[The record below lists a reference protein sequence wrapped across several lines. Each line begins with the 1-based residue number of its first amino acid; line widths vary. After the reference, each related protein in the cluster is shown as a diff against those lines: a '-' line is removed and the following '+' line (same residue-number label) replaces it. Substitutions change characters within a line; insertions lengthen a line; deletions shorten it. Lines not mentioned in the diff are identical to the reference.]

1 MKLNRLLLFVA
12 PLLAAALTGCDEYEG
27 DYRQSFYQEVA
38 VKKNIL
44 IEDFT
49 GQRCSNC
56 PKAAQEVENLQSTY
70 GKDRIIAVSIHGGS
84 LSVHEKNS
92 SIGLAND
99 LGAEYHEHW
108 GLQAWP
114 KGCIDRKSGI
124 VDYEKWNSFVSS
136 RIGVMPK
143 VELDVTSVA
152 LSGDSLSL
160 AIQVKGEETVTGKLQ
175 VWLTESNI
183 VAGQIMPADMGGG
196 FKSDYVHNHVLRA
209 SLSDAYGDAL
219 SVSEGESVT
228 KTYGYK
234 IPDVSQLANKTPWN
248 VQNLS
253 VVVFYYNDADGVMQV
268 IDKKVQE

>member
-1 MKLNRLLLFVA
+1 MKLSRLFLFVA
-12 PLLAAALTGCDEYEG
+12 PFLATAFTACDEYDG
-27 DYRQSFYQEVA
+27 GYRLSYYKEVT

-56 PKAAQEVENLQSTY
+56 PKAADEIVNLQTAY

-92 SIGLAND
+92 AVGLAND
-99 LGAEYHEHW
+99 LGVEYHNHW

-114 KGCIDRKSGI
+114 KGCVDRTSGI
-124 VDYEKWNSFVSS
+124 QDYEKWGSFVSG

-143 VELDVTSVA
+143 VDLDVSA
-152 LSGDSLSL
+152 LSLTGDSLSMK
-160 AIQVKGEETVTGKLQ
+160 ITVKGDEAATGKLQ

-183 VAGQIMPADMGGG
+183 VAGQIMPADQGGG
-196 FKSDYVHNHVLRA
+196 FNSSYVHNHVLRA
-209 SLSDAYGDAL
+209 SVSDAYGDPL
-219 SVSEGESVT
+219 SVAKGESVT
-228 KTYGYK
+228 KEYGYK
-234 IPDVSQLANKTPWN
+234 FPDYSLLANKTPWN

-253 VVVFYYNDADGVMQV
+253 VVVFFYNDADGVMQV

>member
-1 MKLNRLLLFVA
+1 MKLSRLFLFVA
-12 PLLAAALTGCDEYEG
+12 PLLATAFASCDEYEG
-27 DYRQSFYQEVA
+27 DYRLSHYQEVT

-56 PKAAQEVENLQSTY
+56 PKAADEITTLQTAY
-70 GKDRIIAVSIHGGS
+70 GKDRVIAVSIHGGS

-99 LGAEYHEHW
+99 LGVEYHNHW

-114 KGCIDRKSGI
+114 KGCIDRTSGI

-143 VELDVTSVA
+143 VDLAVETIALD
-152 LSGDSLSL
+152 GDSLSMKI
-160 AIQVKGEETVTGKLQ
+160 AVKGDEAATGKLQ
-175 VWLTESNI
+175 VWITESNI

-196 FKSDYVHNHVLRA
+196 FNSSYVHNHVLRA
-209 SLSDAYGDAL
+209 SVSDPYGDAM
-219 SVSEGESVT
+219 SVGEGETVT
-228 KTYGYK
+228 KEYGYK
-234 IPDVSQLANKTPWN
+234 FPDFTQLANKTPWN
-248 VQNLS
+248 TQNLS
-253 VVVFYYNDADGVMQV
+253 VVVFFYNDADGVMQV
-268 IDKKVQE
+268 IDKKVLE